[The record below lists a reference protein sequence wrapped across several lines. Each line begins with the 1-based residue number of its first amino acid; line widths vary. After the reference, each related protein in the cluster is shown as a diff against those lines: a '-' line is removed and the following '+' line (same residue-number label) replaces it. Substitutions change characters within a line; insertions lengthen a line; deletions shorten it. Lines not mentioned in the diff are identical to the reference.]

1 MGMIHTQD
9 SILHFLEAIVGLDD
23 IAADADIFRDLGVTG
38 DDFHEMIAK
47 YASTFSV
54 DMNGYLWYFHA
65 NEEGQGIGGLFVAAP
80 YERVQRIPVTPA
92 MLTDFANKGRWDI
105 EYPAHDIPPKRYDLL
120 INLIVTVL
128 FFVGLLVWL
137 LMR

>member
-1 MGMIHTQD
+1 MPHTQD

-38 DDFHEMIAK
+38 DDFHEMIEK

-80 YERVQRIPVTPA
+80 YERVQ
-92 MLTDFANKGRWDI
+92 
-105 EYPAHDIPPKRYDLL
+105 
-120 INLIVTVL
+120 
-128 FFVGLLVWL
+128 
-137 LMR
+137 